1 MKKTYKKPNVELFP
15 TRCHVSSL
23 SPNEPEELNSSR
35 RSLLMRAGL
44 IITVGHITLYGASGN
59 NGNGNGSGSN
69 NGNAGGNGNGNG
81 IPGGWK

>member
-44 IITVGHITLYGASGN
+44 IATVGHITLYGASGN